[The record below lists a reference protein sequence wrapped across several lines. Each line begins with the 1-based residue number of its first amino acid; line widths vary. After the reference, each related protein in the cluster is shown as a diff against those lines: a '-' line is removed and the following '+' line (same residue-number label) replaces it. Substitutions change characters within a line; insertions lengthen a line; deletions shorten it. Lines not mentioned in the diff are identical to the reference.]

1 MPSEI
6 QETWYTHHILIYMQ
20 KNDIFKVTN
29 FKSSAPKSLMY
40 LIQNTCKPGSY
51 ISLMN
56 VIDFM

>member
-1 MPSEI
+1 
-6 QETWYTHHILIYMQ
+6 MQ

-51 ISLMN
+51 VSLMN
-56 VIDFM
+56 VIDFMYNKLLNLGINLKIEA

>member
-1 MPSEI
+1 
-6 QETWYTHHILIYMQ
+6 MQ

-51 ISLMN
+51 VSLTN
-56 VIDFM
+56 VIDFMYNKLLNLGINLKIEA